1 MGKSQSQCSLDVNMD
16 ICLFGARHSQEQDE
30 KKIKLTNLV
39 VTSRRSKNCRNN
51 NKLSFNLIGR
61 YSIQ

>member
-30 KKIKLTNLV
+30 KKNQIDKFGWNIE
-39 VTSRRSKNCRNN
+39 K
-51 NKLSFNLIGR
+51 K
-61 YSIQ
+61 

>member
-39 VTSRRSKNCRNN
+39 GTSRSGENM
-51 NKLSFNLIGR
+51 
-61 YSIQ
+61 